1 MATGDRPMIFEAKGL
16 PEGVRL
22 DEKTGRFTGKAM
34 KEGDYNVLLK
44 ATNSKGTAEKEVTVK
59 VGGEIALTPSM
70 GWNSWKCWGLSVD
83 DQKVRDAARMMSE
96 KLHAYGWEYIN
107 IDDGWEAPERTKG
120 SEILSNDKF
129 GFQGSARLYPR
140 LGLKFGIYSSPGATT
155 CGGHVGSYQHE
166 EIDARTWERWEWIT

>member
-1 MATGDRPMIFEAKGL
+1 MKPVRAWAKPIAKEKYILTPPAPEVPVINNPLVFGVRPGSPFLWSIMATGDRPMIFEAKGL

-70 GWNSWKCWGLSVD
+70 
-83 DQKVRDAARMMSE
+83 
-96 KLHAYGWEYIN
+96 
-107 IDDGWEAPERTKG
+107 DGTVGIAGDFPWMTK
-120 SEILSNDKF
+120 K
-129 GFQGSARLYPR
+129 
-140 LGLKFGIYSSPGATT
+140 
-155 CGGHVGSYQHE
+155 
-166 EIDARTWERWEWIT
+166 